1 MTGKSAHPAG
11 SHPLS
16 SFTTTRRIAALATGT
31 ALAGLIAATTLA
43 GPASADPNPG
53 SPGTSYTGITNP
65 AFIYAGVGADAD
77 DTLMDNVAAQYDTT
91 VTTPSATTP
100 LVASYDA
107 TTPGTGAIHENITTK
122 PGCTAIPR
130 PNGTG
135 DGFTALGAGALS
147 GTDNTTPCIDFNRSS
162 SPKATGSSQLTLNFW
177 ALGQDAIDWVT
188 VGTSY
193 APSTPLS
200 DLQLREIFT
209 CQITDW
215 AQVGGQEGAIHV
227 YVNPSTAGTYK
238 YFLTAIGSSTG
249 AVASGCG
256 SNVTTIEQVD
266 GSALLGDP
274 QGIAPYAVTKWAGQS
289 NDLAGF
295 PDERGGTVLGHIGDS
310 TPPVVSEPLDST
322 NYNVMNTSFANDG
335 SQGRYLYN
343 VTRDTDTIAEQTL
356 ATNLFSSTGY
366 ICQNQ
371 DALLIPYGVPP
382 LGDTGSVTCGQE
394 S

>member
-1 MTGKSAHPAG
+1 
-11 SHPLS
+11 LS

-53 SPGTSYTGITNP
+53 SPGTPYAGVTNP

-77 DTLMDNVAAQYDTT
+77 DTLMDNVAAQYDAT

-107 TTPGTGAIHENITTK
+107 TTPGTGAIHENIVTK
-122 PGCTAIPR
+122 PGCTAIAR

-135 DGFTALGAGALS
+135 DGFTALTGSATS
-147 GTDNTTPCIDFNRSS
+147 STDSTTPCVDFSRSS
-162 SPKATGSSQLTLNFW
+162 SAKLTNGSQATLNFW

-193 APSTPLS
+193 APSTPLT

-209 CQITDW
+209 CAVTNW

-238 YFLTAIGSSTG
+238 YFLTAIGTTTG

-256 SNVTTIEQVD
+256 NPDSGPGTPTTIEQVD

-289 NDLAGF
+289 NDLAEF

-310 TPPVVSEPLDST
+310 TPPVVSEVGADSNT
-322 NYNVMNTSFANDG
+322 YNVMNTSFANDG

-343 VTRDTDTIAEQTL
+343 VTRDTDTTAEQTL

-382 LGDTGSVTCGQE
+382 LGDTGGVTCGQE